1 MARPLAFERK
11 MALEM
16 AMQVFW
22 SQGYF
27 GTSINDLVE
36 AMGISKSSL
45 YGSFGNKRAIFLECI
60 EFYSDNVAKKVRSAA
75 DVPGAARQVIR
86 SVMRRA
92 VDRILDA
99 EGKRGCFLNNSAVEM
114 GPRELEAAA
123 RCRSGIKL
131 MEDTFEC
138 LVRRGQTEGDIS
150 MTRDPKKIA
159 RFLTSAINGI
169 MVIGKVNPSRETLYD
184 IVETTME
191 VVS

>member
-60 EFYSDNVAKKVRSAA
+60 EFYSDNVAKKVRSAT

-99 EGKRGCFLNNSAVEM
+99 EGKHKDA
-114 GPRELEAAA
+114 PRRRSKCLENA
-123 RCRSGIKL
+123 RIEHEASFSKL
-131 MEDTFEC
+131 FQ
-138 LVRRGQTEGDIS
+138 LW
-150 MTRDPKKIA
+150 
-159 RFLTSAINGI
+159 
-169 MVIGKVNPSRETLYD
+169 
-184 IVETTME
+184 
-191 VVS
+191 

>member
-60 EFYSDNVAKKVRSAA
+60 EFYSDNVAKKVRSAT
-75 DVPGAARQVIR
+75 DVPGAAR
-86 SVMRRA
+86 
-92 VDRILDA
+92 
-99 EGKRGCFLNNSAVEM
+99 
-114 GPRELEAAA
+114 
-123 RCRSGIKL
+123 
-131 MEDTFEC
+131 
-138 LVRRGQTEGDIS
+138 
-150 MTRDPKKIA
+150 
-159 RFLTSAINGI
+159 
-169 MVIGKVNPSRETLYD
+169 
-184 IVETTME
+184 
-191 VVS
+191 

>member
-1 MARPLAFERK
+1 MVRPLAFERK
-11 MALEM
+11 MALEI

-27 GTSINDLVE
+27 GTSINDLIE

-45 YGSFGNKRAIFLECI
+45 YGSFGDKRAIFLECI
-60 EFYSDNVAKKVRSAA
+60 EFYSENVAKKVRSAIH
-75 DVPGAARQVIR
+75 VPGPARQVIR

-99 EGKRGCFLNNSAVEM
+99 DGKRGCFLNNSAVEM
-114 GPRELEAAA
+114 GPRESEAAA

-150 MTRDPKKIA
+150 MARDPKKVA
-159 RFLTSAINGI
+159 HFLTSTINGI
-169 MVIGKVNPSRETLYD
+169 MVIGKVNPSRQDLYD
-184 IVETTME
+184 IVETAIE
-191 VVS
+191 VVA